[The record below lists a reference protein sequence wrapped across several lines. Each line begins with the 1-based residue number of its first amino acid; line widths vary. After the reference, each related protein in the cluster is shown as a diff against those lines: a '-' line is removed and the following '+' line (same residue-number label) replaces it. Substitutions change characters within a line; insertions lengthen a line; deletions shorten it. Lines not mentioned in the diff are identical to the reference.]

1 MDRKLFTNYIYNIL
15 YQIVKICLPI
25 IIVPYTMGHLGETT
39 LGISDFAANIASWFI
54 LFGTLG
60 ANVYG
65 NRQIARVRDD
75 KAERSKTFFEIL
87 YMQLINM
94 AIALV
99 LYIGYTFFF
108 VKENQIIYVLH
119 CLTIISSAFE
129 ITWFYYG
136 VENFKTVSIRNIIIK
151 IVGVGLIMLFV
162 KSPADLWL
170 YVVINA
176 LTDLFGQI
184 IMYVQLRNY
193 ISFVKIDVIKGYF
206 KHIGA
211 TFVLFVPTIAISVY
225 TLLDQTMLGFLT
237 DDTGNVA
244 LYKAAQGFVKMFLY
258 FITSIGSVMMPRI
271 ANLYQKNN
279 DRSEVNR
286 YLNTTFHLAI
296 FLGIP
301 MMVGMITVSPYF
313 IPWYLPEQ
321 LSIATLIQYSSPI
334 VLFISISNVF
344 GMQFLVPTGR
354 NKEYSMSVIFG
365 AVVNFF
371 INLILIPKLA
381 GVGAAIGS
389 VCAEFAVMF
398 VQYIFVR
405 KEIEIHALRS
415 FILYTSASIIM
426 GVVVVLIGNLMG
438 ASLLCNIVQAGAGLL
453 VYGLLLLIFKEKML
467 MNFLNKVFRRNH
479 AEG

>member
-15 YQIVKICLPI
+15 YQLVKVVMPI

-39 LGISDFAANIASWFI
+39 LGISDFASNIASWFI

-65 NRQIARVRDD
+65 NRQIARVRDNEED
-75 KAERSKTFFEIL
+75 RSRTFFEIIT
-87 YMQLINM
+87 MQIINM
-94 AIALV
+94 SIALF
-99 LYIGYTFFF
+99 LYVAYTYFF

-136 VENFKTVSIRNIIIK
+136 VEDFKTVSIRNIIIK

-170 YVVINA
+170 YVVINSG
-176 LTDLFGQI
+176 TDLLGQV
-184 IMYVQLRNY
+184 IMYAKLREY
-193 ISFVKIDVIKGYF
+193 IHFVRFNVFKGYM

-211 TFVLFVPTIAISVY
+211 TFTLFVPTIAISVY

-237 DDTGNVA
+237 DDTANVA

-271 ANLYQKNN
+271 ANRYEKSNN
-279 DRSEVNR
+279 SDEVNR

-296 FLGIP
+296 FLAIP
-301 MMVGMITVSPYF
+301 MMMAMIVVSPYF

-321 LSIATLIQYSSPI
+321 LTIISLIQYSSPI

-344 GMQFLVPTGR
+344 GMQYLVPTGH
-354 NKEYSMSVIFG
+354 NKEYTTSVIAG
-365 AVVNFF
+365 AVINCIV
-371 INLILIPKLA
+371 NLILIPKHA

-398 VQYIFVR
+398 VQFLFVR
-405 KEIEIHALRS
+405 DKIEIHAFKS
-415 FILYTSASIIM
+415 FLLYVIASIAMSVAVVIIGNIM
-426 GVVVVLIGNLMG
+426 GP
-438 ASLLCNIVQAGAGLL
+438 SFLCNVVQALVGTCIYGLILL
-453 VYGLLLLIFKEKML
+453 VTREQML
-467 MNFLNKVFRRNH
+467 VTFINKFLRRNH
-479 AEG
+479 E

>member
-15 YQIVKICLPI
+15 YQLVKVVMPI

-39 LGISDFAANIASWFI
+39 LGISDFASNIASWFI

-65 NRQIARVRDD
+65 NRQIARVRDNEED
-75 KAERSKTFFEIL
+75 RSRTFFEIIT
-87 YMQLINM
+87 MQIINM
-94 AIALV
+94 SIALF
-99 LYIGYTFFF
+99 LYVAYTYFF

-136 VENFKTVSIRNIIIK
+136 VEDFKTVSIRNIIIK

-170 YVVINA
+170 YVVINSG
-176 LTDLFGQI
+176 TDLLGQV
-184 IMYVQLRNY
+184 IMYAKLREY
-193 ISFVKIDVIKGYF
+193 IHFVRFNVFKGYM

-211 TFVLFVPTIAISVY
+211 TFTLFVPTIAISVY

-237 DDTGNVA
+237 DDTANVA

-271 ANLYQKNN
+271 ANRYEKSNN
-279 DRSEVNR
+279 SDEVNR

-296 FLGIP
+296 FLAIP
-301 MMVGMITVSPYF
+301 MMMAMIVVSPYF

-321 LSIATLIQYSSPI
+321 LTIISLIQYSSPI

-344 GMQFLVPTGR
+344 GMQYLVPTGH
-354 NKEYSMSVIFG
+354 NKEYTTSVIAG
-365 AVVNFF
+365 AVINCIV
-371 INLILIPKLA
+371 NLILIPRYA

-398 VQYIFVR
+398 VQFLFVR
-405 KEIEIHALRS
+405 DKIEIHAFKS
-415 FILYTSASIIM
+415 FLLYVIASIAMSVAVVMIGNIM
-426 GVVVVLIGNLMG
+426 GP
-438 ASLLCNIVQAGAGLL
+438 SFLCNVVQALVGTCIYGLILL
-453 VYGLLLLIFKEKML
+453 VTREQML
-467 MNFLNKVFRRNH
+467 VTFIDKFLRRNH
-479 AEG
+479 E

>member
-15 YQIVKICLPI
+15 YQLVKVVMPI

-39 LGISDFAANIASWFI
+39 LGISDFASNIASWFI

-65 NRQIARVRDD
+65 NRQIARVRDNEED
-75 KAERSKTFFEIL
+75 RSRTFFEIIT
-87 YMQLINM
+87 MQIINM
-94 AIALV
+94 SIALF
-99 LYIGYTFFF
+99 LYVAYTYFF

-136 VENFKTVSIRNIIIK
+136 VEDFKTVSIRNIIIK

-170 YVVINA
+170 YVVINSG
-176 LTDLFGQI
+176 TDLLGQV
-184 IMYVQLRNY
+184 IMYAKLREY
-193 ISFVKIDVIKGYF
+193 IHFVRFNVFKGYM

-211 TFVLFVPTIAISVY
+211 TFTLFVPTIAISVY

-237 DDTGNVA
+237 DDTANVA

-271 ANLYQKNN
+271 ANRYEKSNN
-279 DRSEVNR
+279 SDEVNR

-296 FLGIP
+296 FLAIP
-301 MMVGMITVSPYF
+301 MMMAMIVVSPYF

-321 LSIATLIQYSSPI
+321 LTIIPLIQYSSPI

-344 GMQFLVPTGR
+344 GMQYLVPTGH
-354 NKEYSMSVIFG
+354 NKEYTTSVIAG
-365 AVVNFF
+365 AVINCIV
-371 INLILIPKLA
+371 NLILIPKYA

-389 VCAEFAVMF
+389 VCAEFVVMF
-398 VQYIFVR
+398 VQFLFVR
-405 KEIEIHALRS
+405 DKIEIHAFKS
-415 FILYTSASIIM
+415 FLLYVIASIAMSVAVVMIGNIM
-426 GVVVVLIGNLMG
+426 GP
-438 ASLLCNIVQAGAGLL
+438 SFLCNVVQALVGTCIYGLILL
-453 VYGLLLLIFKEKML
+453 VTREQML
-467 MNFLNKVFRRNH
+467 VTFINKFLRRNH
-479 AEG
+479 E

>member
-15 YQIVKICLPI
+15 YQLVKVVMPI

-39 LGISDFAANIASWFI
+39 LGISDFASNIASWFI

-65 NRQIARVRDD
+65 NRQIARVRDNEED
-75 KAERSKTFFEIL
+75 RSRTFFEIIT
-87 YMQLINM
+87 MQIINM
-94 AIALV
+94 SIALF
-99 LYIGYTFFF
+99 LYVAYTYFF

-136 VENFKTVSIRNIIIK
+136 VEDFKTVSIRNIIIK

-170 YVVINA
+170 YVVINSG
-176 LTDLFGQI
+176 TDLLGQV
-184 IMYVQLRNY
+184 IMYAKLREY
-193 ISFVKIDVIKGYF
+193 IHFVRFNIFKGYT

-211 TFVLFVPTIAISVY
+211 TFILFVPTIATSVY

-237 DDTGNVA
+237 DDTANVA

-271 ANLYQKNN
+271 ANRYEKSNN
-279 DRSEVNR
+279 SDEVNR

-296 FLGIP
+296 FLAIP
-301 MMVGMITVSPYF
+301 MMMAMIVVSPYF

-321 LSIATLIQYSSPI
+321 LTIISLIQYSSPI

-344 GMQFLVPTGR
+344 GMQYLVPTGH
-354 NKEYSMSVIFG
+354 NKEYTTSVIAG
-365 AVVNFF
+365 AVINCIV
-371 INLILIPKLA
+371 NLILIPKYA

-389 VCAEFAVMF
+389 VCAEFTVMF
-398 VQYIFVR
+398 VQFLFVR
-405 KEIEIHALRS
+405 DKIEIHAFKS
-415 FILYTSASIIM
+415 FLLYVIASIAMSVAVVIIGNIM
-426 GVVVVLIGNLMG
+426 GP
-438 ASLLCNIVQAGAGLL
+438 SFLCNIVQALVGACI
-453 VYGLLLLIFKEKML
+453 YGLILLIAREQML
-467 MNFLNKVFRRNH
+467 VTFINKFLRRNH
-479 AEG
+479 E

>member
-1 MDRKLFTNYIYNIL
+1 MDRKILTNYIYNIL
-15 YQIVKICLPI
+15 YQIVKICLPV

-60 ANVYG
+60 ANIYG

-75 KAERSKTFFEIL
+75 KEERSRTFFEIL
-87 YMQLINM
+87 SMQLINM
-94 AIALV
+94 AIALC
-99 LYIGYTFFF
+99 LYIGYTHFF
-108 VKENQIIYVLH
+108 VKQNQIIYFLH

-136 VENFKTVSIRNIIIK
+136 VENFKTVSVRNIIVK
-151 IVGVGLIMLFV
+151 IVGVGLIMLLV

-184 IMYVQLRNY
+184 IMYVQLKEY
-193 ISFVKIDVIKGYF
+193 IHFVKINVFKGYM

-211 TFVLFVPTIAISVY
+211 TFILFVPTIATSVY

-258 FITSIGSVMMPRI
+258 FITSIGAVMMPRI
-271 ANLYQKNN
+271 ANLYSKNN
-279 DRSEVNR
+279 DRKEVNR
-286 YLNTTFHLAI
+286 FLDTTFHLA
-296 FLGIP
+296 LMLAIP
-301 MMVGMITVSPYF
+301 MMVAMICVSPYF

-321 LSIATLIQYSSPI
+321 LPITKLIQYSSPI

-344 GMQFLVPTGR
+344 GMQFLVPTGK
-354 NKEYSMSVIFG
+354 NKEYTTSVITG
-365 AVVNFF
+365 AVVN
-371 INLILIPKLA
+371 LIFNSLLIPRFA
-381 GVGAAIGS
+381 GIGAAIS
-389 VCAEFAVMF
+389 SCIAEFAVMA
-398 VQYIFVR
+398 VQYFFVY
-405 KEIEIHALRS
+405 KEIEVHALKS
-415 FILYTSASIIM
+415 FIIYLIASITMAI
-426 GVVVVLIGNLMG
+426 VVVFIGNTMG
-438 ASLLCNIVQAGAGLL
+438 ASLLTNIAQALCGAL
-453 VYGLLLLIFKEKML
+453 VYGAILLISRERML
-467 MNFLNKVFRRNH
+467 TAFVNKILRRQD
-479 AEG
+479 A

>member
-15 YQIVKICLPI
+15 YQLVKVVMPI

-39 LGISDFAANIASWFI
+39 LGISDFASNIASWFI

-65 NRQIARVRDD
+65 NRQIARVRDNEED
-75 KAERSKTFFEIL
+75 RSRTFFEIIT
-87 YMQLINM
+87 MQIINM
-94 AIALV
+94 SIALF
-99 LYIGYTFFF
+99 LYVAYTYFF

-136 VENFKTVSIRNIIIK
+136 VEDFKTVSIRNIIIK

-170 YVVINA
+170 YVVINSG
-176 LTDLFGQI
+176 TDLLGQV
-184 IMYVQLRNY
+184 IMYAKLREY
-193 ISFVKIDVIKGYF
+193 IHFVRFNVFKGYM

-211 TFVLFVPTIAISVY
+211 TFTLFVPTIAISVY

-237 DDTGNVA
+237 DDTANVA

-271 ANLYQKNN
+271 ANRYEKSNN
-279 DRSEVNR
+279 SDEVNR

-296 FLGIP
+296 FLAIP
-301 MMVGMITVSPYF
+301 MMMAMIVVSPYF

-321 LSIATLIQYSSPI
+321 LTIISLIQYSSPI

-344 GMQFLVPTGR
+344 GMQYLVPTGH
-354 NKEYSMSVIFG
+354 NKEYTTSVIAG
-365 AVVNFF
+365 AVINCIV
-371 INLILIPKLA
+371 NLILIPKYA

-398 VQYIFVR
+398 VQFLFVR
-405 KEIEIHALRS
+405 DKIEIHAFKS
-415 FILYTSASIIM
+415 FLLYVIASIAMSVAVVMIGNIM
-426 GVVVVLIGNLMG
+426 GP
-438 ASLLCNIVQAGAGLL
+438 SFLCNVVQALVGTCIYGLILL
-453 VYGLLLLIFKEKML
+453 VTREQML
-467 MNFLNKVFRRNH
+467 VTFINKFLRRNH
-479 AEG
+479 E

>member
-15 YQIVKICLPI
+15 YQLVKVVMPI

-39 LGISDFAANIASWFI
+39 LGISDFASNIASWFI

-65 NRQIARVRDD
+65 NRQIARVRDNEED
-75 KAERSKTFFEIL
+75 RSRTFFEIIT
-87 YMQLINM
+87 MQIINM
-94 AIALV
+94 SIALF
-99 LYIGYTFFF
+99 LYVAYTYFF

-136 VENFKTVSIRNIIIK
+136 VEDFKTVSIRNIIIK

-170 YVVINA
+170 YVVINSG
-176 LTDLFGQI
+176 TDLLGQV
-184 IMYVQLRNY
+184 IMYAKLREY
-193 ISFVKIDVIKGYF
+193 IHFVRFNVFKGYM

-211 TFVLFVPTIAISVY
+211 TFTLFVPTIAISVY

-237 DDTGNVA
+237 DDTANVA

-271 ANLYQKNN
+271 ANCYEKSNN
-279 DRSEVNR
+279 SDEVNR

-296 FLGIP
+296 FLAIP
-301 MMVGMITVSPYF
+301 MMMAMIVVSPYF

-321 LSIATLIQYSSPI
+321 LTIIPLIQYSSPI

-344 GMQFLVPTGR
+344 GMQYLVPTGH
-354 NKEYSMSVIFG
+354 NKEYTTSVIAG
-365 AVVNFF
+365 AVINCIV
-371 INLILIPKLA
+371 NLILIPKYA

-398 VQYIFVR
+398 VQFLFVR
-405 KEIEIHALRS
+405 DKIEIHAFKS
-415 FILYTSASIIM
+415 FLLYVIASIAMSVAVVMIGNIM
-426 GVVVVLIGNLMG
+426 GP
-438 ASLLCNIVQAGAGLL
+438 SFLCNVVQALVGTCIYGLILL
-453 VYGLLLLIFKEKML
+453 VTREQML
-467 MNFLNKVFRRNH
+467 VTFINKFLRRNH
-479 AEG
+479 E